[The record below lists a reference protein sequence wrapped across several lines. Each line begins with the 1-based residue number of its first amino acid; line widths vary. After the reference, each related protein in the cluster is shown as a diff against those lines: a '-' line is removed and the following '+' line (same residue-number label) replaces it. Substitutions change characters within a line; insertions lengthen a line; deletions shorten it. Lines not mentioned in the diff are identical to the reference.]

1 MELEP
6 LSDEELYKV
15 KKETLIILRNRG
27 FEINEDEQLILNDE
41 ITIEEFKLLYM
52 DIKND
57 TTHPLYSVISKK
69 IPFRTFMSNV
79 YYNNNTKKRCLVF
92 FAEPENKKTKKISNE
107 QIAEFC
113 KSVIETRV
121 EQAIIVSNLSS
132 STSANSLCLDSS
144 KGVSG
149 IFIQYFTDEELL
161 YNPLEHVYVPKH
173 RIMSDSEIK
182 ELTEVD
188 KISLK
193 LLPKISFFD
202 PVCKRLGADEGDVIE
217 VLRTVLIS
225 DTLLDEELA
234 YRVVFKPRL
243 DKPKK

>member
-1 MELEP
+1 MQEL

-15 KKETLIILRNRG
+15 KKETLIILKNRG
-27 FEINEDEQLILNDE
+27 FEINEDESLILNDS
-41 ITIEEFKLLYM
+41 INIEEFKLLYT

-57 TTHPLYSVISKK
+57 STHLLYPEISKK
-69 IPFRTFMSNV
+69 IYFRTFMSNI
-79 YYNNNTKKRCLVF
+79 YYNNSTKKHCLVF
-92 FAEPENKKTKKISNE
+92 FTEPEYKKTKKISNE

-113 KSVIETRV
+113 KAVIETKV

-144 KGVSG
+144 KGISG

-161 YNPLEHVYVPKH
+161 YNPIDHVFVPKH
-173 RIMSDSEIK
+173 RIMSDNEIK
-182 ELTEVD
+182 EFTEVD

-202 PVCKRLGADEGDVIE
+202 PICKRLGADEGDVIE
-217 VLRTVLIS
+217 ILRTSLLEETLI
-225 DTLLDEELA
+225 DEEFA
-234 YRVVFKPRL
+234 YRVVYKPRL